1 MKRCVILVG
10 PPCSGKSTIGKML
23 ADTFDCKYVS
33 SGDIARQM
41 AEADGSMRDLDA
53 GKMAPESR
61 MREEISNVLYRN
73 ENLILDGFP
82 RFTDQLDWLIE
93 RCKDRKIIFVI
104 IDVSVTQLLKRA
116 VSRDRSDDV
125 SIHERL
131 MYYMS
136 NTIPMI
142 DRINDRQLPRCAVD
156 NSSSSN
162 INNVWRTVKMAV
174 KEELNW

>member
-1 MKRCVILVG
+1 MKKCVILVG

-23 ADTFDCKYVS
+23 ADTFGCKYVS
-33 SGDIARQM
+33 SGDIARKM
-41 AEADGSMRDLDA
+41 AEADGDMRNLDA

-61 MREEISNVLYRN
+61 MREEISSVLYQN

-93 RCKDRKIIFVI
+93 RYDGKIIFVI
-104 IDVSVTQLLKRA
+104 VDVSITQLFKRA

-125 SIHERL
+125 AIHERV
-131 MYYMS
+131 MYYVK

-142 DRINDRQLPRCAVD
+142 DQINSRQLPRCTVD
-156 NSSSSN
+156 NSSSAN

-174 KEELNW
+174 KEALNW